1 MVRLWRSR
9 PRSMVSAWTWQP
21 AGARPA
27 PTTAGSPAQGWSGRN
42 LSVNTRTNLPPLR
55 AIRAHSD
62 PTGHVGRSGRLLFSR
77 APTRM
82 GTSTWSLSQP
92 EDKR

>member
-27 PTTAGSPAQGWSGRN
+27 PTTAGSPAQGWPGRN
-42 LSVNTRTNLPPLR
+42 LSVDPHAHAPFLSNPCPCDRAGTRG
-55 AIRAHSD
+55 AQ
-62 PTGHVGRSGRLLFSR
+62 RSASVF
-77 APTRM
+77 ACP
-82 GTSTWSLSQP
+82 
-92 EDKR
+92 D